1 MGQVIHLNRLSA
13 AFPTAA
19 VTALDK
25 DKAET
30 VFLDALRTWVAA
42 YRSGE
47 DPLSRLCEAMDR
59 AGAHGAAFSVD
70 QLMGVIGRSARQ
82 PIAIHCP
89 RCPHL
94 SGDEKRLRQAASLVQ
109 VGKSS
114 LAERALCAV
123 LLSAAGAEFI
133 IGPLEELAE
142 LFCEAGLLFCRRSM
156 PADYIA
162 ADGAWIPDTA
172 DCATNRC

>member
-19 VTALDK
+19 AVTVLDG
-25 DKAET
+25 AEAT
-30 VFLDALRTWVAA
+30 LLGALRTWVAA
-42 YRSGE
+42 YRSGD

-59 AGAHGAAFSVD
+59 AGAYGAAFCVDRLMAVIARSV
-70 QLMGVIGRSARQ
+70 RQ

-94 SGDEKRLRQAASLVQ
+94 SGDEKRLLQAASLVQ
-109 VGKSS
+109 IGESG
-114 LAERALCAV
+114 LAERALRAA

-142 LFCEAGLLFCRRSM
+142 LFHEAGLLFRRRPITADH
-156 PADYIA
+156 PAS
-162 ADGAWIPDTA
+162 ADVAWIPPDA
-172 DCATNRC
+172 AEGPPN